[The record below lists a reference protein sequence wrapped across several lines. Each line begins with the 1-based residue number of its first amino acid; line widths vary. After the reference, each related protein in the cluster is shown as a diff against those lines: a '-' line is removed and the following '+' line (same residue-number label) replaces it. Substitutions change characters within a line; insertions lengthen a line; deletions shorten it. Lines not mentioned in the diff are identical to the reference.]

1 MEVFRRGIN
10 KVSIRFVAGKN
21 SAKILSQGNH
31 EKPWI
36 QLFTDISKS
45 NVILLIGRLK
55 PKSSITRN
63 LCTWPYR
70 QIRNLGKSFF
80 EKWVS
85 IKSELSE
92 VNSN

>member
-1 MEVFRRGIN
+1 MEVFGRGIN
-10 KVSIRFVAGKN
+10 KVSIRFAAGKN
-21 SAKILSQGNH
+21 SAKILSLGKH

-63 LCTWPYR
+63 LCT
-70 QIRNLGKSFF
+70 
-80 EKWVS
+80 
-85 IKSELSE
+85 
-92 VNSN
+92 